1 MKTISTLFSILLFL
15 GMLLIQDTLAA
26 ESPVDQ
32 KEQEKEMAIARA
44 IDELA
49 ELEQK
54 IKKAPPEAQ
63 VQLKEY
69 SNNISRIRQTGEQC
83 VEETNEKIKLVDRD
97 LKLLDPQKDQKSSEA
112 PAPEGEAAKK
122 DSKQPDIPDSP
133 KIAKKR
139 KALKQQKIQLKEQL
153 VDCSLLMVHGEALD
167 RNLQHHKEVVLAR
180 HVLSQEKNVVQIIAL
195 LLPSAG
201 ETNVLDDLSSDRILE
216 NVKGHQIQLLEL
228 LSVMAFAFFLGLVLR
243 GNLRKSLVE
252 ESEAAS
258 EIALSIRACTAK
270 FAPVL
275 LPMLAA
281 SLFIGILPIFNQ
293 DHTLKYTI
301 YDITWLA
308 VIWLSI
314 RIFLQPCK
322 PAAKVLDSPPQLLHK
337 IGRNLKLLALF
348 LFANWL
354 IPTYVQSGLVSET
367 YGSLTSIL
375 ISILIVAT
383 GVRILSLA
391 RNIPGWFFS
400 GYWWWLAAAL
410 MLTGMLAILLGYFN
424 LGNLIIRG
432 TILTPVTLMI
442 TLMLNKVLMQFMDG
456 LRIGRYG
463 WQQKIRLVIGLNDDD
478 PTPGIGWLRFLG
490 FIILWSL
497 FGITL
502 LHIWDA
508 VETGEGLIRHYI
520 FEGVEIFGIKFIPAR
535 ILFAIMLLSL
545 LLAVTRWVKSQMKE
559 RWLKHAHLDQ
569 GAEEALVTTTGYIGG
584 AVSVIAALSVAGLD
598 LKNLA
603 IVAGALSVGIGFGLQ
618 NVVNN
623 FVSGLILLVE
633 RPVKRGDWIVVNG
646 TEGVVRRISIRSTLL
661 ETFDGSDVIVPN
673 SELISGQVTNWMLKN
688 RWGRVRVPIGVA
700 YGSDVQL
707 VTEILLK
714 AANEHEDVVT
724 DRTDIP
730 KPSVVFNEFGADS
743 LNFELRANVKD
754 VNLKKRV
761 LSDLNYAIEAA
772 FREAG
777 IEIPF
782 AQRDLHLDEPVRVE
796 LTQKRTDDD
805 PNPSAFW
812 VKKGDI
818 ANE

>member
-1 MKTISTLFSILLFL
+1 MTIFLLSGMFL
-15 GMLLIQDTLAA
+15 TQGTIAA
-26 ESPVDQ
+26 EISAEQ
-32 KEQEKEMAIARA
+32 TEQEKDMAIARA
-44 IDELA
+44 ADDLA
-49 ELEQK
+49 ELEQRMK
-54 IKKAPPEAQ
+54 ESPPEAQ
-63 VQLKEY
+63 AELKKY
-69 SNNISRIRQTGEQC
+69 SNTISRIRQTGEQC
-83 VEETNEKIKLVDRD
+83 VQETNEKIKLVDRD
-97 LKLLDPQKDQKSSEA
+97 LKLLDPQKEQQA
-112 PAPEGEAAKK
+112 PTLPAPEGETAAE
-122 DSKQPDIPDSP
+122 DAKQPDIPDSP

-139 KALKQQKIQLKEQL
+139 KELEQQKIQLKEKL
-153 VDCSLLMVHGEALD
+153 VDCSLLTVHGEALD
-167 RNLQHHKEVVLAR
+167 RALQHHKEVVLAR
-180 HVLSQEKNVVQIIAL
+180 RVLSQEKNIVQL
-195 LLPSAG
+195 VSRLLPSTGGAD
-201 ETNVLDDLSSDRILE
+201 VSADISSESILE
-216 NVKGHQIQLLEL
+216 NVRGHQIQLLEL
-228 LSVMAFAFFLGLVLR
+228 LSVMTFAFFLGLVLR
-243 GNLRKSLVE
+243 GNIKKSLTE
-252 ESEAAS
+252 EREAAS
-258 EIALSIRACTAK
+258 EISLSIRACTAR

-281 SLFIGILPIFNQ
+281 SLFIAMLPIFNQ

-301 YDITWLA
+301 YDATWLV

-322 PAAKVLDSPPQLLHK
+322 PAVKVLDSPPELLHK
-337 IGRNLKLLALF
+337 IGRNLKLLALL

-354 IPTYVQSGLVSET
+354 IPTYEQNGLIPDV
-367 YGSLTSIL
+367 YGAL
-375 ISILIVAT
+375 ISILITVLIVVT
-383 GVRILSLA
+383 GVRVLSLA
-391 RNIPGWFFS
+391 RNVPGWFFS
-400 GYWWWLAAAL
+400 GYWWWLASVL
-410 MLTGMLAILLGYFN
+410 LLTGMLAILLGYSN
-424 LGNLIIRG
+424 LGSLIIRG
-432 TILTPVTLMI
+432 TILTPVSLMV
-442 TLMLNKVLMQFMDG
+442 TLMLNKVLAQFWDG
-456 LRIGRYG
+456 LQVGRYN
-463 WQQKIRLVIGLNDDD
+463 WQKKVRSVIGLKDDD

-490 FIILWSL
+490 FIVLWSL

-502 LHIWDA
+502 LHIWDV

-520 FEGVEIFGIKFIPAR
+520 FEGIEISGIKFIPAR

-545 LLAVTRWVKSQMKE
+545 LLAVTRWIKSQMKE
-559 RWLKHAHLDQ
+559 RWLKLGSLDQ
-569 GAEEALVTTTGYIGG
+569 GAEEALVTTTGYIGA

-707 VTEILLK
+707 VTELLLK
-714 AANEHEDVVT
+714 VANEHEDVVT

-730 KPSVVFNEFGADS
+730 KPSVVFSEFGADS

-796 LTQKRTDDD
+796 LTRKGTDNDS
-805 PNPSAFW
+805 NPA
-812 VKKGDI
+812 D
-818 ANE
+818 